1 MRHCLLFIGIITMV
15 ILFAENGPN
24 ALYSLYLNHC
34 DDVIG
39 CSVHPKYDLAIDVPY
54 MLHVHSLGV
63 AGYRFLFLFVCSLGG
78 YHPSRKF
85 FTHMKTSPLLLK
97 GCKF

>member
-1 MRHCLLFIGIITMV
+1 MV

-39 CSVHPKYDLAIDVPY
+39 CSVHPKYDLAIEVPY
-54 MLHVHSLGV
+54 MLHVHSLELAVTVVWGTCV
-63 AGYRFLFLFVCSLGG
+63 GLRPTDGGLGG
-78 YHPSRKF
+78 TRNILGDIFRSPKISCSKMNF
-85 FTHMKTSPLLLK
+85 FHLNRLEN
-97 GCKF
+97 